1 MDIVDDFADWDFTG
15 GEIQVLRSKPHEPP
29 MKSSVWQCSVCTCYN
44 DKMSTS
50 CDICGV
56 SRSSFIRYSSPTE
69 IEIEVDSRLRKCELS
84 KMARSLFSSKP
95 QRFPK
100 LDISY
105 EDFQDFLRFGGPR
118 RAYAAPRSK
127 RCIHIVPFKFDTPSP
142 DDVVS
147 TGLKSAKTYLKAV
160 DTSHLTK
167 PPSGTKEKEKK
178 TTNLSENI
186 SANSSTGIEEEA
198 KSLSENLQ
206 KLNLEK
212 DNGPIKTRKPCPKPQ
227 YKPEKWM
234 LTDQELGSRSQ
245 LNLAIVG
252 HVDSGKSTL
261 CGRLLHLHGQISNN
275 QIHKY
280 EKEAKDK
287 RKGSFAYAWAVDES
301 SDERERGVTMTVS
314 VKYFDSKNYHVV
326 LLDSPGHKDFVPN
339 LISGTAQADAAILV
353 VDASI
358 GAFEAGMVGMTG
370 MGQTKE
376 HAQIIRSFGLEHII
390 VAINKLDS
398 VEYSQGRFDL
408 IKLQLGSFLRSC
420 GFKESGLKWVPLSTM
435 ENQNLVEPP
444 SDVRLLSWYNGGCLL
459 DAIDFIPPPSR
470 YISKPLIL
478 PICDVISSRTLGQLA
493 VSGKLEAG
501 AIRVGS
507 KVIVMPSGT
516 VATVRTIERNGA
528 NCNVARAGDNV
539 CIGLQNIGDDQLTS
553 GGTLC
558 HVDFPVRIASVL
570 ELKILVLEISTPI
583 LVGFQVEFHVHHAK
597 ASARVEK
604 IISLIDQ
611 RTGEILKKAPRML
624 SGKQSAIIIVNLDRE
639 VCVEEF
645 ATCRALGRVFLR
657 SSGSTIAV
665 GIVNRILEQS

>member
-1 MDIVDDFADWDFTG
+1 MDIGDDFADWDFTG
-15 GEIQVLRSKPHEPP
+15 GEIEVLRSKAHEPL
-29 MKSSVWQCSVCTCYN
+29 MKSRAWKCSVCTCYN
-44 DKMSTS
+44 DKKSTS

-56 SRSSFIRYSSPTE
+56 SQSSFIRYSSPT
-69 IEIEVDSRLRKCELS
+69 EIEVDSRLRKCELS
-84 KMARSLFSSKP
+84 KLARSLFSSKP
-95 QRFPK
+95 QRLPK

-105 EDFQDFLRFGGPR
+105 EDFQDFLRFGGPC
-118 RAYAAPRSK
+118 RAYTAPRSK
-127 RCIHIVPFKFDTPSP
+127 RSIHIVPFKFDTPSP

-147 TGLKSAKTYLKAV
+147 TGLKSAKTFLKV
-160 DTSHLTK
+160 DTLHLTK
-167 PPSGTKEKEKK
+167 SQSDAKEKEKK
-178 TTNLSENI
+178 TTSLSENT
-186 SANSSTGIEEEA
+186 SANSSTGIEEET

-212 DNGPIKTRKPCPKPQ
+212 DHAPSKTKKPRPKPQ

-234 LTDQELGSRSQ
+234 LTGQEPGSRSQ

-275 QIHKY
+275 QMHKY

-287 RKGSFAYAWAVDES
+287 RKGSFAYAWAMDES

-376 HAQIIRSFGLEHII
+376 HAQIIRSFGLEHLI
-390 VAINKLDS
+390 VAVNKLDS
-398 VEYSQGRFDL
+398 VEYSQERFDL

-435 ENQNLVEPP
+435 ENQNLVARP
-444 SDVRLLSWYNGGCLL
+444 SDVRLSSWYNGGCLL

-470 YISKPLIL
+470 YISNPLIL
-478 PICDVISSRTLGQLA
+478 PICDIISSRTLGQLA

-507 KVIVMPSGT
+507 KVIVMPPGT

-539 CIGLQNIGDDQLTS
+539 CVGLQNIGDDQLTS

-558 HVDFPVRIASVL
+558 HVDFPVRIASIL
-570 ELKILVLEISTPI
+570 ELKIFVLEMSTPI

-611 RTGEILKKAPRML
+611 RTGEVLKKAPRML
-624 SGKQSAIIIVNLDRE
+624 SGKQSAIIIVHLDRE

-645 ATCRALGRVFLR
+645 ATFRALGRVFLR

-665 GIVNRILEQS
+665 GIVNRILERS

>member
-1 MDIVDDFADWDFTG
+1 MDTDGDFADWDFTG
-15 GEIQVLRSKPHEPP
+15 VELAARDPP
-29 MKSSVWQCSVCTCYN
+29 MKSSIWRCSVCTFCN
-44 DKMSTS
+44 DKNSMS
-50 CDICGV
+50 CKICGV
-56 SRSSFIRYSSPTE
+56 SRGSFISYSSPA
-69 IEIEVDSRLRKCELS
+69 EIEVDSRRRICEAS
-84 KMARSLFSSKP
+84 KMAKSLFSLKP
-95 QRFPK
+95 QRLPK
-100 LDISY
+100 STINY
-105 EDFQDFLRFGGPR
+105 ELPQ
-118 RAYAAPRSK
+118 SK
-127 RCIHIVPFKFDTPSP
+127 RSIHIVWNWNSYACKSAELSLPFKFDTPSP

-147 TGLKSAKTYLKAV
+147 AGLKSTRNIPKV
-160 DTSHLTK
+160 DTLLLTK
-167 PPSGTKEKEKK
+167 SPFDTKVKEKK
-178 TTNLSENI
+178 ANDFLEN
-186 SANSSTGIEEEA
+186 SSGDCSTGIEEEA
-198 KSLSENLQ
+198 QSLSKNLQ
-206 KLNLEK
+206 NLKLEK
-212 DNGPIKTRKPCPKPQ
+212 DPEPIKTKKPRQKPQ

-234 LTDQELGSRSQ
+234 LTGQELGLRNQ

-261 CGRLLHLHGQISNN
+261 CGRLLHLLGQISNN
-275 QIHKY
+275 QMRKY

-287 RKGSFAYAWAVDES
+287 RKGSFAYAWAMDES

-339 LISGTAQADAAILV
+339 LISGAAQADAAILV
-353 VDASI
+353 IDASI

-370 MGQTKE
+370 TGQTKE

-398 VEYSQGRFDL
+398 VEYSKEIFDS
-408 IKLQLGSFLRSC
+408 IKLQLGPFLRSC
-420 GFKESGLKWVPLSTM
+420 GFKGSGLKWIPLSAM
-435 ENQNLVEPP
+435 ENQNLITPA
-444 SDVRLLSWYNGGCLL
+444 SDSRLSSWYNEGCLL
-459 DAIDFIPPPSR
+459 DAIDSIPPPSR
-470 YISKPLIL
+470 DISKPLIL
-478 PICDVISSRTLGQLA
+478 PICDIISSRTLGQLA

-516 VATVRTIERNGA
+516 TGTVRTIEKNGA

-539 CIGLQNIGDDQLTS
+539 CVGLQNIEGDQLTS

-558 HVDFPVRIASVL
+558 HVDFPVRVASFL

-583 LVGFQVEFHVHHAK
+583 LVGSQVEFYIHHAK
-597 ASARVEK
+597 ASAQVEK

-611 RTGEILKKAPRML
+611 KTGEVFKKAPRML
-624 SGKQSAIIIVNLDRE
+624 LGKQSAIITVKLDRE

-665 GIVNRILEQS
+665 GIVNRIIEQL